1 MICSPA
7 GSQRIIWWFS
17 GRSRR
22 LFESEREGE
31 IRERVGDV
39 RIELGEKG
47 RLGLGL
53 CFGRLMIRI

>member
-1 MICSPA
+1 M
-7 GSQRIIWWFS
+7 WWFS

-22 LFESEREGE
+22 LFESEREGDK
-31 IRERVGDV
+31 RKGGGDV